1 MRWAWGA
8 ARRPTERA
16 ALKHALD
23 TAVVVFAVVAAYLVR
38 FERIPDAA
46 FVVQMAVLVFALPL
60 MRLGVARVAGTHR
73 ASWRQFG
80 LPEAIALARAV
91 AIVSAVLVAMR
102 LLAPLVAPH
111 HTAIPL
117 SVIALEGFFT
127 VTAMLAARVLV
138 RLVFEA
144 VDRAPELEAAGATSR
159 PRRALLVGAGRA
171 GRLAA
176 RELALGPDAG
186 FTAVGFLDDDPSR
199 LGLEVERLPVLGAT
213 GDAAQIARMRGAE
226 ALILTMPSASNGQVR
241 AVVERLGGAGLPIH
255 TIPSLRQLFR
265 DRDELTS
272 IRPLQLEDLLGR
284 DVFAFDD
291 LANARVRGGLGGRR
305 VLVTGAGGSI
315 GSELCRQLAALDVE
329 QLILVDACENNLF
342 DIDAELR
349 PILGD
354 RVACCLV
361 DIRSAREVAEAFE
374 RHRPHVVFHA
384 AAFKH
389 VPMMELHPSR
399 AVHNNVAGTRIVIEA
414 ARRVGVR
421 RMVYVSTDKA
431 VDPTSVM
438 GATKR
443 AAELLVLAED
453 DHGGSPECI
462 VVRFGNVLGSKG
474 SVVHTFA
481 RQIAAGGPVTVTGPD
496 VTRYFMTTAEAVRLV
511 LQAAVVGRAGDTYLL
526 DMGEP
531 VRIVDLARHMIR
543 LAGPKAKGVEIA
555 FTGMRPGEK
564 VHESL
569 ASSRETTTPSGTPGL
584 LLVRGD
590 HPAAAVIEP
599 WAAELERRVALRD
612 DHGLL
617 TLLARHTGY
626 VPSPQVATEAADACA
641 VTTTAAG

>member
-1 MRWAWGA
+1 MRWAWGT
-8 ARRPTERA
+8 ARRPGERA
-16 ALKHALD
+16 ALKHGLDAL
-23 TAVVVFAVVAAYLVR
+23 VVVLATVAAYLVR
-38 FERIPDAA
+38 FERIPEGA

-60 MRLGVARVAGTHR
+60 MRFAAGRFAGTHR

-80 LPEAIALARAV
+80 LPEAISLARAV
-91 AIVSAVLVAMR
+91 AVVSAVLVAAR
-102 LLAPLVAPH
+102 FIVPVVAPRY
-111 HTAIPL
+111 TAIPL

-127 VTAMLAARVLV
+127 ATAMLAARVLV
-138 RLVFEA
+138 RLVYEA
-144 VDRAPELEAAGATSR
+144 VDRTVDTDAPATPR
-159 PRRALLVGAGRA
+159 PQRALLVGAGRA

-176 RELALGPDAG
+176 RELAMCSDVG
-186 FTAVGFLDDDPSR
+186 FLPVGFLDDDPSR
-199 LGLEVERLPVLGAT
+199 FGLEVERLPVFGAT
-213 GDAAQIARMRGAE
+213 GDAAAIARAHGAE

-255 TIPSLRQLFR
+255 TIPSLRQLFHN
-265 DRDELTS
+265 RDEFTA

-291 LANARVRGGLGGRR
+291 LACARVRSGLVGRR

-315 GSELCRQLAALDVE
+315 GSELCRQLAALELE

-349 PILGD
+349 GLLGD
-354 RVACCLV
+354 RLVSCLV
-361 DIRSAREVAEAFE
+361 DIRSAREVAEAFD
-374 RHRPHVVFHA
+374 RHRPHAVFHA

-399 AVHNNVAGTRIVIEA
+399 AVHNNIAGTRIVLEA
-414 ARRVGVR
+414 ARRTGVR
-421 RMVYVSTDKA
+421 RLVYVSTDKA

-443 AAELLVLAED
+443 AAELLVLADEA
-453 DHGGSPECI
+453 GSDTECL

-511 LQAAVVGRAGDTYLL
+511 LQAAVVGHAGDTYLL

-531 VRIVDLARHMIR
+531 VRIVELARHMIR
-543 LAGPKAKGVEIA
+543 LAGPAARDVAIT
-555 FTGMRPGEK
+555 FTGLRPGEK

-584 LLVRGD
+584 LLVRGE
-590 HPAAAVIEP
+590 HPSPAEIEP

-626 VPSPQVATEAADACA
+626 MPSTQVATEAADARA